1 MSGHSKWSQIK
12 HKKAITDAKKSQA
25 FSKLARIITVAARE
39 KGGDPDSNPALRL
52 AIEKAKSVNMP
63 QNNIEKAIKKG
74 TGEIAGT
81 KIEGYSYE
89 AYGPAGIA
97 LIIEGSTDN
106 RNRTFN
112 ELKAILKKYNGKI
125 AESGSVSYLFQR
137 KGCIS
142 IDLSAQ
148 ENDFRNIEKLE
159 EIIIESGADDF
170 KVVDDGGNGQY
181 LEVYTSPTEVD
192 QVRKFLE
199 DYGVKIDS
207 FSLAWLPQN
216 EINVSDVERE
226 KVDKLIEELIDYQ
239 DVNDVYSNL
248 K

>member
-74 TGEIAGT
+74 TGEIAGAR
-81 KIEGYSYE
+81 IEEFSYE

-112 ELKAILKKYNGKI
+112 ELKAILKKHSGKI
-125 AESGSVSYLFQR
+125 AESGSVNYLFQR
-137 KGCIS
+137 KGYIG
-142 IDLSAQ
+142 IDLPAQ
-148 ENDFRNIEKLE
+148 KNDFKNLEKLE

-170 KVVDDGGNGQY
+170 KVIDDDEGGQY
-181 LEVYTSPTEVD
+181 LEIYTLPAEVD

-199 DYGVKIDS
+199 DQNIKIDS

-216 EINVSDVERE
+216 EIDISAAERE
-226 KVDKLIEELIDYQ
+226 KVDKLIEELTDYQ